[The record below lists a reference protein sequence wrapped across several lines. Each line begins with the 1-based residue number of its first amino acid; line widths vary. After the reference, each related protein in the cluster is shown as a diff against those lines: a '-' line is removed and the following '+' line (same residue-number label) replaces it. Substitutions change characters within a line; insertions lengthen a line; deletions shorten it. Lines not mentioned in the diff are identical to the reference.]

1 LCTDVPGDL
10 KENRQL
16 FEAFLT
22 DAQLQRSVLAA
33 EVESGETTETV
44 TMDAFWCIA
53 DHARFIELLTKY
65 RWAEPNRTTLLSLE
79 LEFLR
84 GGEAGDPRVDDW
96 LILFPQVKK
105 SQGDLWRFGTYE
117 ATTIKRATTGT
128 GRYNVFTTSED
139 VKLAEYLV
147 GARPGISHGRTTEL
161 RQVRR

>member
-1 LCTDVPGDL
+1 
-10 KENRQL
+10 
-16 FEAFLT
+16 
-22 DAQLQRSVLAA
+22 
-33 EVESGETTETV
+33 
-44 TMDAFWCIA
+44 
-53 DHARFIELLTKY
+53 
-65 RWAEPNRTTLLSLE
+65 LLSLE

-161 RQVRR
+161 RQVRRRGVLLLYAVYPNNVEQKIPTMGFSFRPPENDLPKRVMFTVARPDQPDEVVVDL